1 MFFQWAQGGTYC
13 GEGGALWFD
22 CSLVITT
29 AAQRPGWIFPWSCV
43 VHSILLHGRWS
54 RMKDVQHV
62 GETKLNCFWHC
73 YQSFR
78 ICLCVRINLMK
89 LYCDAMKVSTLVPAG
104 KKRFQLRI
112 HVPCLIKPD
121 MHHTWLRIMPCLC
134 DVCLLWCLFLSG
146 LLLSLASVLFR
157 SCEDLFVYDRLS
169 SSWIRSSSL
178 RDLRQDDHTLEI
190 TTIFAM
196 LVCSL
201 FCYAIATMPTICLS
215 ASQLPC

>member
-1 MFFQWAQGGTYC
+1 MHLMEREKWFFSGPKEVLTMGKVKWWLLRPSNLLLWEYGSTSRFKEQRNDGCFVRATYC

-29 AAQRPGWIFPWSCV
+29 VAQRPGWIFPWSCV

-78 ICLCVRINLMK
+78 ICLYVRIILMK

-112 HVPCLIKPD
+112 HV
-121 MHHTWLRIMPCLC
+121 
-134 DVCLLWCLFLSG
+134 
-146 LLLSLASVLFR
+146 
-157 SCEDLFVYDRLS
+157 SC
-169 SSWIRSSSL
+169 
-178 RDLRQDDHTLEI
+178 LEI
-190 TTIFAM
+190 I
-196 LVCSL
+196 SL
-201 FCYAIATMPTICLS
+201 QHSIKYKWNYHG
-215 ASQLPC
+215 

>member
-1 MFFQWAQGGTYC
+1 MEVLVLTVGKVKWWLIRPSNLLLWEYGSTSGFKEQRNDGCFVRATYC

-78 ICLCVRINLMK
+78 ICLYVRIILMK
-89 LYCDAMKVSTLVPAG
+89 LYCDAMKVSTLVPAR

-112 HVPCLIKPD
+112 HV
-121 MHHTWLRIMPCLC
+121 
-134 DVCLLWCLFLSG
+134 
-146 LLLSLASVLFR
+146 
-157 SCEDLFVYDRLS
+157 SC
-169 SSWIRSSSL
+169 
-178 RDLRQDDHTLEI
+178 LEI
-190 TTIFAM
+190 I
-196 LVCSL
+196 SL
-201 FCYAIATMPTICLS
+201 QHSIKYKWNYHG
-215 ASQLPC
+215 